1 VKRVVFGTRPA
12 IARESF
18 VMHWP
23 ALLHAPRRAVIAKI
37 VAAVAVAAFVFVVPA
52 VSAQTKPAK
61 PSAAKAVSVV
71 DINRATSAELE
82 AVPGI
87 GKAYA
92 AKIIGGRPYASKLQ
106 LVQKKV
112 LSQAIYDKVKDHL
125 IAKQ

>member
-1 VKRVVFGTRPA
+1 MISKVVGPLA
-12 IARESF
+12 IAAF
-18 VMHWP
+18 MFAAP
-23 ALLHAPRRAVIAKI
+23 ALSARAL
-37 VAAVAVAAFVFVVPA
+37 
-52 VSAQTKPAK
+52 SAQTKPAK
-61 PSAAKAVSVV
+61 SAVATAAVSVV

-92 AKIIGGRPYASKLQ
+92 AKIIGGRPYANKLQ

-112 LSQAIYDKVKDHL
+112 LSQAIYDKIKDHL

>member
-1 VKRVVFGTRPA
+1 MRSQSSLPMHAHVRAKISKVVGPLA
-12 IARESF
+12 IAAF
-18 VMHWP
+18 LFTAP
-23 ALLHAPRRAVIAKI
+23 AL
-37 VAAVAVAAFVFVVPA
+37 
-52 VSAQTKPAK
+52 SAQTKPAK
-61 PSAAKAVSVV
+61 PAAAAVAAAAVV

-92 AKIIGGRPYASKLQ
+92 AKIIGGRPYANKLQ

-112 LSQAIYDKVKDHL
+112 LSQAIYDKIKDHL